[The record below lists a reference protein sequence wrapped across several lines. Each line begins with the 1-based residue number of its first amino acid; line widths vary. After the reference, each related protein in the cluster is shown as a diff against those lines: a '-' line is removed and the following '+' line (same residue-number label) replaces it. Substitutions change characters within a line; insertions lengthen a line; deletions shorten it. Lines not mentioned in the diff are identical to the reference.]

1 MITGDFVNGLH
12 LMQGLSTDNKPTATS
27 ENTFFL
33 EQNTGKVY
41 YFSGGSWTQAGDDV
55 ALIISAI
62 LGGGRDLPVVTDSD
76 DGKVLGVEN
85 GAWGLV
91 DSSVD
96 PTAIADAVTDWLD
109 ENITEPT
116 EPVVDSSLTVEGAA
130 ADAKAVGQ
138 ALADVITEDIKTVL
152 LDIAAHVAWDDA
164 NGQSRYDALEAAL
177 YPETHL
183 VSITASYDQDH
194 PIYDTD
200 SLEAVITTIN
210 YDLTVVANYSDGTT
224 ETLSSSDYA
233 ISGTVEVGASVP
245 FTVTYEG
252 KTDTINVL
260 ILESGA
266 LPTGYTKKDYIKFN
280 ANAGTNIGGRN
291 DNNAILIDDI
301 SLSAEY
307 TYEFELKVPSNASS
321 SASPLFG
328 ARTGGTG
335 EKLFALF
342 YTPSTTK
349 LGYWINGTDSTTTIT
364 GVSTSAV
371 NTIKIKPV
379 GASTTYPDNVVIELN
394 GTEYNT
400 GSTSTATLTSYLAFF
415 KYAISST
422 QVASWDRYYY
432 GEQYGKFVVKNGST
446 TVYNFVPAYNGTYY
460 GYYETVNSKW
470 YPGIGS
476 PEKILGGDWS

>member
-138 ALADVITEDIKTVL
+138 ALADVITEDIKTAL
-152 LDIAAHVAWDDA
+152 LSLAANCAYANDD
-164 NGQSRYDALEAAL
+164 GQSVYDALESAL

-194 PIYDTD
+194 PILDTD
-200 SLEAVITTIN
+200 SL
-210 YDLTVVANYSDGTT
+210 DLVRLDLVVTANYSDGTS
-224 ETLSSSDYA
+224 ETLADDAYTLTGTLVAPSST
-233 ISGTVEVGASVP
+233 ITVG
-245 FTVTYEG
+245 YEG
-252 KTDTINVL
+252 KTDTIEVIVTQGDTRVL
-260 ILESGA
+260 LYSWDFKQS
-266 LPTGYTKKDYIKFN
+266 LTDSV
-280 ANAGTNIGGRN
+280 GGK
-291 DNNAILIDDI
+291 
-301 SLSAEY
+301 
-307 TYEFELKVPSNASS
+307 EFELSS
-321 SASPLFG
+321 SNSGTSPTRDSSGLHFTDGAQIASCTLPTFKTADGRSYEFDISSAVFG
-328 ARTGGTG
+328 GDNSKHKRFFNFGSNINVAIFRGTQGLTAYNGAWKTTTAATGQTLPTSMNDFSGKTFKIVAKEDKSLEYYLDNVLVGTCSNWTSASYDHTIIRIG
-335 EKLFALF
+335 GNN
-342 YTPSTTK
+342 T
-349 LGYWINGTDSTTTIT
+349 GTASDGNQIYNCTIT
-364 GVSTSAV
+364 GMRIYT
-371 NTIKIKPV
+371 KE
-379 GASTTYPDNVVIELN
+379 G
-394 GTEYNT
+394 
-400 GSTSTATLTSYLAFF
+400 
-415 KYAISST
+415 
-422 QVASWDRYYY
+422 
-432 GEQYGKFVVKNGST
+432 GES
-446 TVYNFVPAYNGTYY
+446 
-460 GYYETVNSKW
+460 
-470 YPGIGS
+470 
-476 PEKILGGDWS
+476 